1 MTQAVSFPF
10 ISTADLARQGN
21 LKALSIWINQ
31 RLMQHGLHAYVGIAR
46 PHRLRVIVE
55 FRRSPNR
62 IERTPGWRDRLVRYL
77 CYHLCQL
84 NSTLIERVSIVG
96 RYQGSSAM
104 VWERSVR
111 LVTPATRQR
120 RQETQHLRRRV
131 RRSQQQKHKLR
142 RLRVMV
148 TTGPA
153 IAALMVGAILGYGRA
168 PSSQTAATAKADAPQ
183 LPQRPDEVKGALE
196 TIPVIK
202 HNKVLDPKDPTV
214 TLMFGGDVTL
224 ADSFAELM
232 GKDYG
237 KAFAKLDEY
246 RQADLAMVNLENPLT
261 KAANPM
267 PDKQFNFKSDPE
279 SVKVLQAGGVD
290 VVTIANNHSMDFQA
304 AGLQETM
311 TTLDQAG
318 IQHIGAGENVTQA
331 RRPDIIDVK
340 GQRIA
345 YLAYYGEEYGA
356 EANKPGVNSI
366 LEQRIAEDIKAIR
379 DQVDWVV
386 VNYHWG
392 QESADYPADWQTQLG
407 RFTIDHGAD
416 LVVGHHPHVL
426 QGAEIYRGR
435 PIVYSLGNF
444 IFGGNSR
451 ADYDTAVLK
460 VALNDQQMKVEFL
473 PIEVKD
479 YQPQVVSGDK
489 GQKILDHL
497 AHLSSGFKQPMQA
510 SMVLDARTRPA
521 PDPSP
526 GASPSPAPLAPT
538 TPSEAPLDLSEP
550 RNDSAPSPTAESSP
564 APDGAATATPTMT
577 PTVESSIAPSPAP
590 SSSQDAEVQPSD
602 PLSSPSPTIAP
613 SSISPTPSPEAN
625 PESLPTPPAPTGSFT
640 TAPEQTPVGSPA
652 MPNSQATPWVPPA
665 LPSPTTDSSGV
676 PSHSLDESMPV
687 PNQVPVPANDP
698 AAAVTT

>member
-55 FRRSPNR
+55 FRPSPDR
-62 IERTPGWRDRLVRYL
+62 IERTPSWRDRLVRYL

-131 RRSQQQKHKLR
+131 RRSQQQKQKLR
-142 RLRVMV
+142 RLRIMV

-153 IAALMVGAILGYGRA
+153 IAALMVGAVLGYGRV
-168 PSSQTAATAKADAPQ
+168 PSSQTDAAAKTDTPQ

-261 KAANPM
+261 NAANPM

-290 VVTIANNHSMDFQA
+290 LVTIANNHSMDFQA
-304 AGLQETM
+304 EGLQETM

-345 YLAYYGEEYGA
+345 YLAYYGDEYGA
-356 EANKPGVNSI
+356 EANRPGVNSI

-451 ADYDTAVLK
+451 TDYDTAALK
-460 VALNDQQMKVEFL
+460 VALKDQQMKVEFL
-473 PIEVKD
+473 PIEVKG

-489 GQKILDHL
+489 GQQILDHI

-521 PDPSP
+521 PEPSP
-526 GASPSPAPLAPT
+526 AASSSPVPSLTPATPADLTPSHLSEPTSDSSPNSVTSPSPDAPIAPAVM
-538 TPSEAPLDLSEP
+538 P
-550 RNDSAPSPTAESSP
+550 
-564 APDGAATATPTMT
+564 T
-577 PTVESSIAPSPAP
+577 PTVESSTTPSPAP
-590 SSSQDAEVQPSD
+590 TQEAEVQPPD
-602 PLSSPSPTIAP
+602 SSPLPNQTIAP
-613 SSISPTPSPEAN
+613 PSGSPTPSPAAN
-625 PESLPTPPAPTGSFT
+625 SEPLPTAPASTGSFT

-652 MPNSQATPWVPPA
+652 IPNSQAAPLVSPV
-665 LPSPTTDSSGV
+665 LPSPEVDRSSV
-676 PSHSLDESMPV
+676 PSLDEP
-687 PNQVPVPANDP
+687 VPVPSQSPTSAND
-698 AAAVTT
+698 AALTT